1 MRTIIAVACGAAL
14 GIAASAAYHAIS
26 GSPARAPRPA
36 GAGGLYRASPVP
48 RDSGEPGAARA
59 EPAAPKPAQAPAP
72 VAIQPD
78 KDKGSAAEA
87 TELLDAGALA
97 KLSGEGKVGDLRR
110 EVGKLLDAKDR
121 GFPVIIEFLK
131 GQAPPPRLAFQR
143 DDRLSIALLAV
154 ALEHPEPA
162 SKCCRLLLAEIDA
175 GRDRHLREA
184 LFRFIPAFLACAG
197 DSRPELRGSFEEA
210 LLADLEGQEGG
221 VSRRSLQVME
231 EMGIEV
237 PAEKLQAILDDPARR
252 NLHAPVLDRLA
263 RRGDEASLAVI
274 IGTID
279 ALQRAKDPAIRL
291 ALLALARMEGAR
303 AQAALEG
310 FLSSPDDDLRS
321 SAGIAFFSRRRGAE
335 ALPVAR
341 GLLSSG
347 GSTPAREGL
356 VWQVRRTSPEVFEA
370 LRKDLGSLPED
381 VRKAVQIAA
390 TSGGEGGGPP
400 AAGGGAIE
408 ALEGGTGPR

>member
-36 GAGGLYRASPVP
+36 GAGGLHRASPVP
-48 RDSGEPGAARA
+48 GDSGEPGAARA
-59 EPAAPKPAQAPAP
+59 EPVAPNPAP

-78 KDKGSAAEA
+78 KDKGAAAEA
-87 TELLDAGALA
+87 TKLLDAAALA
-97 KLSGEGKVGDLRR
+97 KLAEEGKVGDLRKD
-110 EVGKLLDAKDR
+110 VGKLLDA
-121 GFPVIIEFLK
+121 GVVVFPVLLEFLK

-162 SKCCRLLLAEIDA
+162 SRCCRQLLAEVDA

-197 DSRPELRGSFEEA
+197 DARADLRGAFEEA

-231 EMGIEV
+231 EMGIEP
-237 PAEKLQAILDDPARR
+237 PAEKLQAILDDPAMR
-252 NLHAPVLDRLA
+252 NLHAPVLDRLV
-263 RRGDEASLAVI
+263 RRGDDASLEVI
-274 IGTID
+274 LGYIVV
-279 ALQRAKDPAIRL
+279 LQRAKEPAIRL

-310 FLSSPDDDLRS
+310 FLSSPDEDLRS
-321 SAGIAFFSRRRGAE
+321 AAGLAFFSRRRGAE

-356 VWQVRRTSPEVFEA
+356 VWQVRSTSPEVFEA

-381 VRKAVQIAA
+381 VQKAVQIAA
-390 TSGGEGGGPP
+390 TSGNEAGGPP